1 VSSTVSDEG
10 FHSMTVVDV
19 VRDTDDSVVVTLD
32 PGGAGM
38 RFVHGQHLTLR
49 RFFGDV
55 EVRRSY
61 SICSTAPDGPLRVA
75 IKRVPGGT
83 FSTWA
88 NESVAVGDRIEVMAP
103 AGHFTH
109 ALDPEAS
116 RRYALLA
123 AGSGITPVL
132 SIMSTILECEPRSGV
147 DLLYV
152 NRTSRSTMLLE
163 ELEDVRDRHLG
174 RVRISYLFT
183 REPAQAELLSG
194 RPDRDRLDALV
205 AVGLLPADVDQAFL
219 CGPLELTNAARAALL
234 AAGLPSDRIHRE
246 LFTGAQLG
254 SPPPMA
260 PQAIDDTMS
269 VVATGSGK
277 LHGRAI
283 DIDFYEG
290 DSVLDAMQRVRPDT
304 PFSCRSGVCSTCQAK
319 LVSGTV
325 EMAVNYGLED
335 DDLARGYVLTCQAR
349 PTTAVVTV
357 DYDV

>member
-1 VSSTVSDEG
+1 M
-10 FHSMTVVDV
+10 FHPMEVVDV
-19 VRDTDDSVVVTLD
+19 ERDTDESVVITVD
-32 PGGAGM
+32 PGTEEMPFA
-38 RFVHGQHLTLR
+38 HGQHLTLR
-49 RFFGDV
+49 HFFDDV

-88 NESVAVGDRIEVMAP
+88 HESITVGDRIDVMAP

-109 ALDPEAS
+109 HLDPDAA

-132 SIMSTILECEPRSGV
+132 SIMSTILAGEPRSSV
-147 DLLYV
+147 ELLYI

-163 ELEDVRDRHLG
+163 DLEDLRDRHLG

-183 REPAQAELLSG
+183 REPTQAELLSG
-194 RPDRDRLDALV
+194 RPDRRRLDELIS
-205 AVGLLPADVDQAFL
+205 VGLLPADVDQAFL
-219 CGPLELTNAARAALL
+219 CGPLELTNAARDALVE
-234 AAGLPSDRIHRE
+234 AGLPAERIHRE

-260 PQAIDDTMS
+260 PRVIDETMS
-269 VVATGSGK
+269 VVATGSAT
-277 LHGRAI
+277 LHGREI
-283 DIDFYEG
+283 DIEFYDG

-325 EMAVNYGLED
+325 DMAVNYGLEAGD
-335 DDLARGYVLTCQAR
+335 IDRGYVLTCQST
-349 PTTAVVTV
+349 PTSAVVTV
-357 DYDV
+357 NYDV